1 MIAQERYKFILNSLQ
16 DQHTVRAAKL
26 ASALGVST
34 ETIRRDLE
42 YLEKENQLIRVHG
55 GASILQYETR
65 QVPYDFRLAAKVE
78 EKRNLARTAL
88 GYVTEGTSIILD
100 HSSTCC
106 IFARELKKHFS
117 NLTIVTNSLEILNVF
132 SDVPSYHIIFLG
144 GTFDTF
150 ERGCF
155 GESAKET
162 IRKLNID
169 MAFVSFGGISLNEG
183 CTETF
188 FAGAELLTE
197 FIKAAQQKIA
207 LIDSSKFEHVT
218 LVKVCNISDIDVIIT
233 DSSIKPAVLHKYRA
247 FVDIIYEGDSVEK

>member
-1 MIAQERYKFILNSLQ
+1 MIAQERYKFILDSLQ

-26 ASALGVST
+26 ASVLGVST

-42 YLEKENQLIRVHG
+42 YLEKENQLIRVYG
-55 GASILQYETR
+55 GASLLQYETR
-65 QVPYDFRLAAKVE
+65 QVPYDFRLAANADEKV
-78 EKRNLARTAL
+78 NLARTAL
-88 GYVTEGTSIILD
+88 KYVSEGTSIILD

-106 IFARELKKHFS
+106 VFARELKKHFS

-132 SDVPSYHIIFLG
+132 SDTPTYNIIFLG

-155 GESAKET
+155 GEQAKQT

-169 MAFVSFGGISLNEG
+169 TAFVSFGGISLNEG

-197 FIKAAQQKIA
+197 FIDAAQQKIA

-218 LVKVCNISDIDVIIT
+218 LVKVCNISDIDVIVT
-233 DSSIKPAVLHKYRA
+233 DSSIKPSILNKYRPY
-247 FVDIIYEGDSVEK
+247 VDIIYEGEPMAK

>member
-1 MIAQERYKFILNSLQ
+1 MIAQERYKFILDSLQ

-42 YLEKENQLIRVHG
+42 YLEKENQLIRVYG
-55 GASILQYETR
+55 GASLLQYETR
-65 QVPYDFRLAAKVE
+65 QVPYDFRLAANADEKV
-78 EKRNLARTAL
+78 NLARTAL
-88 GYVTEGTSIILD
+88 KYVSEGTSIILD

-106 IFARELKKHFS
+106 VFARELKKHFS

-132 SDVPSYHIIFLG
+132 SDTPTYNIIFLG

-155 GESAKET
+155 GEQAKQT

-169 MAFVSFGGISLNEG
+169 TAFVSFGGISLNEG

-197 FIKAAQQKIA
+197 FIDAAQQKIA

-218 LVKVCNISDIDVIIT
+218 LVKVCNISDIDVIVT
-233 DSSIKPAVLHKYRA
+233 DSSIKPSILNKYRPY
-247 FVDIIYEGDSVEK
+247 VDIIYEGEPMGK